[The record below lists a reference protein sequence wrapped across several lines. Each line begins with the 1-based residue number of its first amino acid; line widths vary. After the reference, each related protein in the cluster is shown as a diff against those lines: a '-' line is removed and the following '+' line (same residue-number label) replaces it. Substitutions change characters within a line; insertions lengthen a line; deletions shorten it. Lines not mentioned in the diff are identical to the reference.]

1 MPPTLRPPG
10 ATGPEEALG
19 DPEQAEPRMI
29 AMKYG
34 PFTLGEG
41 FFRRTQAPAGLDA
54 VLYRQ
59 LPSPEG
65 LLRPVAQ
72 ATLLLDLSRP
82 EEDLFQAI
90 EKNTRYKIRRS
101 ETKDGTRCRLLGAP
115 ELTDDYLAGLAERY
129 RTFARTKGIGPMNL
143 QRLRQ
148 LRSAGMLLVSQ
159 ADGEGGEALAW
170 HVYLVAHRRARLL
183 YSFSRF
189 REREDTQYQNLVGR
203 ANRHLHWE
211 DLRALKAL
219 GVATYDFG
227 GFYLGRTDEAK
238 LRINHFKL
246 EFRGVQATEY
256 NGFHAQSLK
265 GRLVGRLY
273 ALALPLVELASRWRL
288 R

>member
-1 MPPTLRPPG
+1 MGLS
-10 ATGPEEALG
+10 EEA
-19 DPEQAEPRMI
+19 DPQMI

-34 PFTLGEG
+34 PFTLGEA
-41 FFRRTQAPAGLDA
+41 FFRRTAVPAGMDA

-65 LLRPVAQ
+65 LVRPVTQ

-82 EEDLFQAI
+82 EDELFQAI
-90 EKNTRYKIRRS
+90 EKSARYEIRRS
-101 ETKDGTRCRLLGAP
+101 ETKDGTRCRLLQARD
-115 ELTDDYLAGLAERY
+115 LTDAYLVNLAERY
-129 RTFARTKGIGPMNL
+129 REFAQTKGIVPMNL

-148 LRSAGMLLVSQ
+148 LRAAGMLLIGQ
-159 ADGEGGEALAW
+159 ADAEGGETLAW

-183 YSFSRF
+183 YSLSRF
-189 REREDTQYQNLVGR
+189 RDSEDPQFKGMVGR

-211 DLRALKAL
+211 DVRALKAL

-273 ALALPLVELASRWRL
+273 ALALPLVELASRWGL

>member
-1 MPPTLRPPG
+1 MD
-10 ATGPEEALG
+10 APEEAG
-19 DPEQAEPRMI
+19 SGMI

-34 PFTLGEG
+34 PFTIGEA
-41 FFRRTQAPAGLDA
+41 FFKRTTAQAGLDA

-65 LLRPVAQ
+65 LVRPDTQ

-90 EKNTRYKIRRS
+90 EKKTRNQIRRS
-101 ETKDGTRCRLLGAP
+101 ETKDGTRCRLLTAP
-115 ELTDDYLAGLAERY
+115 EITDTYLAILAERY
-129 RTFARTKGIGPMNL
+129 RGFSQAKGIGPMNL

-148 LRSAGMLLVSQ
+148 FRSAGMLFIGQ
-159 ADGEGGEALAW
+159 ADAEGGEPLAW
-170 HVYLVAHRRARLL
+170 HVYLAAHGRARLL
-183 YSFSRF
+183 YSLARF
-189 REREDTQYQNLVGR
+189 RDCEDSQFQNRVGR

-219 GVATYDFG
+219 GMATYDFG
-227 GFYLGRTDEAK
+227 GFYLGQTDEAK
-238 LRINHFKL
+238 LRINQFKL
-246 EFRGVQATEY
+246 EFHGVQATEY

-273 ALALPLVELASRWRL
+273 ALAVPFVELASRWGL